1 MSKVTERNFTF
12 RSTLPSPGA
21 PVLGSAGKRTGVP
34 MRIRFHGA
42 AGQVTGS
49 MHLVECA
56 GKRLLLDCGL
66 QQGSREL
73 EAANAQ
79 PFPFEPASID
89 ALVASHAHIDHIG
102 RIPQLVARGF
112 RGPIFA
118 QEATA
123 ELMPIML
130 LDAAS
135 LAQNDADRAN
145 RKRKR
150 GQPEA
155 MPLFTRDD
163 VEVAMG
169 QVRSLRY
176 GTRTAILNG
185 VDIALRDAGHIL
197 GSSIVELWADGKKL
211 VFSGDLGPKGTPI
224 LRDPEPVRE
233 ADLVLMESTYGDRD
247 HRDRAETI
255 FELGEIL
262 ERAWDGGGNVLIPA
276 FAVGRSQELLYWF
289 ARHWDAWK
297 LSRWLVFLDSPMAN
311 RVLKVYDRH
320 HALFDDE
327 ARDVWRGMPNPFRL
341 PNLRATA
348 TTEESMAINR
358 IERGAIVIAGS
369 GMANGGRI
377 LHHLRHRLDRRE
389 THVVF
394 VGYQAEGTLGRRLVN
409 GAKWVRIHGYD
420 VQANAQVHTVGGLS
434 AHADQHGLI
443 EWYSGFDPHPSLALV
458 HGEDDAREVLA
469 GEIGKRFG
477 VEVELPRPGMVR
489 EV

>member
-1 MSKVTERNFTF
+1 
-12 RSTLPSPGA
+12 
-21 PVLGSAGKRTGVP
+21 
-34 MRIRFHGA
+34 
-42 AGQVTGS
+42 

-56 GKRLLLDCGL
+56 GKRVLLDCGMR
-66 QQGSREL
+66 QGSREM
-73 EAANAQ
+73 EAANFE
-79 PFPFEPASID
+79 PFPFDPASID

-102 RIPQLVARGF
+102 RIPLLVARGF
-112 RGPIFA
+112 RGPVFA

-135 LAQNDADRAN
+135 LAENDADRAN
-145 RKRKR
+145 RDRKR

-155 MPLFTRDD
+155 MPLFIRDD
-163 VEVAMG
+163 VEEAMG

-176 GTRTAILNG
+176 DARTPVLAG
-185 VDIALRDAGHIL
+185 VDIAFRDAGHIL

-224 LRDPEPVRE
+224 LRDPETVRD
-233 ADLVLMESTYGDRD
+233 ADLVLMESTYGDRN

-255 FELGEIL
+255 SELGGIL
-262 ERAWDGGGNVLIPA
+262 ERAWNDGGNVLIPA

-289 ARHWDAWK
+289 ARHWDDWK
-297 LSRWLVFLDSPMAN
+297 MSRWRVFLDSPMAN

-320 HALFDDE
+320 HALFDAE
-327 ARDVWRGMPNPFRL
+327 AQDVWRGTPNPFRL
-341 PNLRATA
+341 PNLHATV

-377 LHHLRHRLDRRE
+377 LHHLRHRLGRRE

-394 VGYQAEGTLGRRLVN
+394 VGYQAEGTLGRKLVN
-409 GAKWVRIHGYD
+409 GAKWVRIHGGD

-443 EWYSGFDPHPSLALV
+443 EWYSGFDPHPPLALV
-458 HGEDDAREVLA
+458 HGEDEARETLA

-477 VEVELPRPGMVR
+477 VEVELARQGMER